1 MCVIARPM
9 SGSSMV
15 SSQPS
20 VGGSAASLSD
30 RELTEINPGYVP
42 DPEEDVGLGRQS
54 PAAQGSSLSL
64 QDQDGADN
72 YGFED
77 NETRDRGRV

>member
-1 MCVIARPM
+1 M
-9 SGSSMV
+9 SSSSVV

-42 DPEEDVGLGRQS
+42 DPDEDVGLAR
-54 PAAQGSSLSL
+54 QGSSLSL